1 MPKGPGENT
10 DALLQHDLENT
21 DACTSLACTCTCQYS
36 VIELVLINTYIHIH
50 NKCALSSLHS
60 TLQGAMEA
68 TFTAFK
74 AGSPTAQLEPV
85 TRSSI
90 AKRRQNKKSST
101 SL

>member
-1 MPKGPGENT
+1 MPVQEFGKSKQGEAFLGEYSTHTGSNAT
-10 DALLQHDLENT
+10 EIDYNRKVAFIVRHNNVHTALP
-21 DACTSLACTCTCQYS
+21 SF
-36 VIELVLINTYIHIH
+36 V
-50 NKCALSSLHS
+50 
-60 TLQGAMEA
+60 QGAMEA

-74 AGSPTAQLEPV
+74 SGSPTAQLEPV

>member
-1 MPKGPGENT
+1 M
-10 DALLQHDLENT
+10 LEFIT
-21 DACTSLACTCTCQYS
+21 AVSFS
-36 VIELVLINTYIHIH
+36 F
-50 NKCALSSLHS
+50 
-60 TLQGAMEA
+60 QGAMEA

-74 AGSPTAQLEPV
+74 SGSPTAQLEPV